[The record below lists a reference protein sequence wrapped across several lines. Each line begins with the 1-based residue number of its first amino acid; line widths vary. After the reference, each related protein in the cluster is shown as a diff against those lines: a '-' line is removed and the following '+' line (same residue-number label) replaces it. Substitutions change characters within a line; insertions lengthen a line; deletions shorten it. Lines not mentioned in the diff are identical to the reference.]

1 MRAGLHRKP
10 KAAGSNPATAK
21 AGVEQWQLVGCNVS
35 TNPCRRPLS
44 RMQGRLHPNPLV
56 AGSNPV
62 PLQRVAQPGRAVRKT
77 VFPFL
82 VAIHFPT
89 TFRECG
95 KDYTGRWFESNPA
108 PAGSSDGRAV
118 ITDLSKL
125 CRGSLPTRFNT
136 ANARGTT
143 SLIRTRSPVRVRPGP
158 PNTAPVAQWIEQV
171 NTFHRFLSPF
181 SNFIVNAVKTPS

>member
-1 MRAGLHRKP
+1 MRAGLHRMP
-10 KAAGSNPATAK
+10 KAAGSIPVPAQ
-21 AGVEQWQLVGCNVS
+21 AGWSSGSSSAICVPPRNLS
-35 TNPCRRPLS
+35 APLS
-44 RMQGRLHPNPLV
+44 RMQGRLHRNPWV
-56 AGSNPV
+56 AGSNPA
-62 PLQRVAQPGRAVRKT
+62 PRQRVAQPGRAVRKT

-171 NTFHRFLSPF
+171 NTFHRSLSPF